1 MKKINFITLILLGL
15 ILNCKGEN
23 TKVQTV
29 EEIKNFIK
37 GHEWISIT
45 TELRPQEDRTG
56 TGKVQPFYVTRSFK
70 FSEGDKFV
78 GTITS
83 YGDPYGKIP
92 LVKFEFRGHVEWQGE
107 HPVTKGAQKI
117 DYVLDEGFIVTPLNS
132 QFADMLNQIP
142 IKGLNK
148 FEVNIA
154 QDILKKPFPLFNI
167 QEGQIVKDYD
177 LIYIY
182 NGMLFMGAKH
192 VDGTA
197 FDKPENRPHLLQI
210 PLIKKN

>member
-1 MKKINFITLILLGL
+1 MIKFNLVALTLMSL
-15 ILNCKGEN
+15 IFNCKAEN
-23 TKVQTV
+23 QTVQTV
-29 EEIKNFIK
+29 DEIKSFLK
-37 GHEWISIT
+37 GHEWVSIT

-56 TGKVQPFYVTRSFK
+56 TGKVQPFYVTRSFQFFEGEK
-70 FSEGDKFV
+70 FI

-92 LVKFEFRGHVEWQGE
+92 LVKFEFKGHVEWKGE
-107 HPVTKGAQKI
+107 HPVAKGAQKI

-132 QFADMLNQIP
+132 QFANLLNQIP
-142 IKGLNK
+142 VPGLQK
-148 FEVNIA
+148 FEMNVA

-182 NGMLFMGAKH
+182 NGILFMGAKH
-192 VDGTA
+192 VDGTP

-210 PLIKKN
+210 PLVKKG

>member
-1 MKKINFITLILLGL
+1 MSLAFA
-15 ILNCKGEN
+15 CKGES
-23 TKVQTV
+23 KPVQTV

-37 GHEWISIT
+37 GYEWISIS
-45 TELRPQEDRTG
+45 TELRQQEDRTG
-56 TGKVQPFYVTRSFK
+56 SGKIQPFYVTRSFK

-83 YGDPYGKIP
+83 YGDAYGKIP

-107 HPVTKGAQKI
+107 HPVAMGAQKI
-117 DYVLDEGFIVTPLNS
+117 DYVLDEGFIVTPLNQ

-142 IKGLNK
+142 IPGLNK
-148 FEVNIA
+148 FQANVA
-154 QDILKKPFPLFNI
+154 QDILKKQFPLFNI

-177 LIYIY
+177 LIYIF

-192 VDGTA
+192 VDGTP

-210 PLIKKN
+210 PLIKKG